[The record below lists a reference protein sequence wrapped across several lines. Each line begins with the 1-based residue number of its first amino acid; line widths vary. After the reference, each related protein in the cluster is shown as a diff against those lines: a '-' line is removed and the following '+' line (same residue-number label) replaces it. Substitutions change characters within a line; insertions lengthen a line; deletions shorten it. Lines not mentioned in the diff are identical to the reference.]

1 MRVQTTILGAARP
14 SGVLPTDSWDLGGEH
29 PSVVMQDV
37 ASRPRHYGHMIVFAN
52 EKGGVGK
59 STLAFHTAIALA
71 DAGKKVACIDLD
83 YAQATL
89 SRVLN
94 NREATCRLLKTW
106 LPTPRHVALSHPSG
120 AYLRQEIARIG
131 SDCDYIVLDVAGSDT
146 PIGRRAIAMADTL
159 ITPVNCSFADLDLLG
174 QFDAHN
180 LRLIRLGHFTR
191 LVQALGAA
199 RRALHIPAPD
209 WLVLPNRRRGG
220 GSNNEAL
227 AEKALASLSAKA
239 GFRLGQGLG
248 DRVAYRE
255 LFLFGLTHIDLK
267 RIPKLAKVK
276 AFARQEIE
284 QLLAD
289 LRLPQADPCQPSLF
303 PLNDNAE
310 TVAAIDDPLSELLA
324 RPA

>member
-1 MRVQTTILGAARP
+1 MGIHTKILGGAKPQA
-14 SGVLPTDSWDLGGEH
+14 GLPADGWDLGGEH
-29 PSVVMQDV
+29 PSVVLRDI
-37 ASRPRHYGHMIVFAN
+37 ASRPRHPGHMIVFAN
-52 EKGGVGK
+52 QKGGVGK

-89 SRVLN
+89 SRVLT

-106 LPTPRHVALSHPSG
+106 LPMPRHVALSHQSG

-131 SDCDYIVLDVAGSDT
+131 SDCDYVVLDVAGSDT
-146 PIGRRAIAMADTL
+146 PIARRAIAMADTL
-159 ITPVNCSFADLDLLG
+159 VTPVNCSFADLDLLG

-180 LRLIRLGHFTR
+180 LRLIRLGHFSR
-191 LVQALGAA
+191 LVQALGEA
-199 RRALHIPAPD
+199 RRVLRMPAPD
-209 WLVLPNRRRGG
+209 WVVLPNRTRRS

-227 AEKALASLSAKA
+227 AREALGVLAATA
-239 GFRLGQGLG
+239 GFRLGEGLG

-267 RIPKLAKVK
+267 RIPRLAKVK
-276 AFARQEIE
+276 AFARKEIE

-289 LRLPQADPCQPSLF
+289 LQLPQDDGSQPTLF
-303 PLNDNAE
+303 PLNDNLE
-310 TVAAIDDPLSELLA
+310 EL
-324 RPA
+324 PAGEFRALPA